1 MKTLQKESFDWGES
15 SSLSFAAGGLAG
27 HQLGGGEQLLVHHIS
42 YIHAHVFV
50 ITVILFSTLLNGFI
64 ATHKLYFV
72 FSL

>member
-1 MKTLQKESFDWGES
+1 MTTMQKESFEWSES
-15 SSLSFAAGGLAG
+15 SSLSLAAGGLAG
-27 HQLGGGEQLLVHHIS
+27 HRSGGGEQLLVHHIP